1 MIHVIDDAI
10 RAINEGKETRDFK
23 DGRQGNQRL

>member
-23 DGRQGNQRL
+23 DGMQLSIY